1 MKPKQKYRLLV
12 LAVLSPYLLLLV
24 FGLTTGTRSG
34 KWVVPVC
41 LCYGI
46 GALAFMF
53 HYHMTHPELRPTRE
67 ERAQRLAA
75 INPRRAKLATFGFSV
90 ATLLSCSL
98 YLFFAQ
104 EPPASLARAHG
115 VDAAHRYWVLTRS
128 AAWTGIAVTLVVF
141 FRLWQVSHRNREG
154 GAQS

>member
-12 LAVLSPYLLLLV
+12 LAILSPYLLLLV

-46 GALAFMF
+46 AALAFMF
-53 HYHMTHPELRPTRE
+53 HYLVMHPELRPTQE
-67 ERAQRLAA
+67 ERAKRLAA
-75 INPRRAKLATFGFSV
+75 INPRKAKLATFGFSL

-104 EPPASLARAHG
+104 EPPATLIRVHG
-115 VDAAHRYWVLTRS
+115 VDAAHRYWALTRG
-128 AAWTGIAVTLVVF
+128 AAWTGIAVTLVVL
-141 FRLWQVSHRNREG
+141 FRLWQVSHRNR
-154 GAQS
+154 ASQARS